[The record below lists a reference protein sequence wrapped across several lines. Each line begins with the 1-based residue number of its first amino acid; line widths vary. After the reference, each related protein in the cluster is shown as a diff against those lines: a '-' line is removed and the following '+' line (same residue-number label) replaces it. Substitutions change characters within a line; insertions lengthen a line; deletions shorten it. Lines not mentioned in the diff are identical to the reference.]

1 MLARAPIRLRLTL
14 WYVLLL
20 AIILAAFAA
29 GVYLLLRHSL
39 YQNLDESVQSRAGA
53 LVNVVQLDDAE
64 ASLTIRAGSVTS
76 GQRERFIRL
85 FDAAGDVRF
94 VETSGEHQIPVDRG
108 AVSAALAGRPTTRS
122 TRYIDDDDRIR
133 VAVVPVVRQGAVVG
147 ALEVGEPEE
156 DVVETLSSLLLVM
169 GIAYPVALALAG
181 FGGMFLAGRALSP
194 IDSITTAARDITAED
209 LSGRLELRL
218 PDDEVGRLARTF
230 DEMIARLDDAF
241 RRQRQFAADASH
253 ELRTPLTVIK
263 GQIDVSLQRD
273 REPEAYQG
281 VLRAVNEEVDRLIRL
296 AGSLLTLTRA
306 DGGQIP
312 LAFEAVDVGD
322 LVAGVVEQLRP
333 AAGDQGV
340 DLRLDTGP
348 PVTMEADQDLLIQL
362 MLNVLDNA
370 IKYTP
375 NGGLVNAGW
384 GTNGQRVE
392 LRVRDTGPGI
402 AAEDIPYVFDR
413 FYRADKAR
421 SRAAGGVGLGLAISR
436 WIAEAHGGSIHV
448 VSTLGEG
455 STFTVSLP
463 TSRS

>member
-273 REPEAYQG
+273 RESPRPTRECSEPST
-281 VLRAVNEEVDRLIRL
+281 RRWT
-296 AGSLLTLTRA
+296 GSS
-306 DGGQIP
+306 DW
-312 LAFEAVDVGD
+312 
-322 LVAGVVEQLRP
+322 P
-333 AAGDQGV
+333 AAC
-340 DLRLDTGP
+340 
-348 PVTMEADQDLLIQL
+348 
-362 MLNVLDNA
+362 
-370 IKYTP
+370 
-375 NGGLVNAGW
+375 
-384 GTNGQRVE
+384 
-392 LRVRDTGPGI
+392 
-402 AAEDIPYVFDR
+402 
-413 FYRADKAR
+413 
-421 SRAAGGVGLGLAISR
+421 
-436 WIAEAHGGSIHV
+436 
-448 VSTLGEG
+448 
-455 STFTVSLP
+455 LP
-463 TSRS
+463 